1 MNSNKK
7 HLSKR
12 TLALIAVAV
21 LLFAS
26 GGFMGTRSALTIK
39 SDNLDSH
46 FELDHIFVQL
56 LEGHD
61 GTYERVGKQDEA
73 GGELIAYMKE
83 EPGDKIGKIKP
94 GTIYDEHIAAKNE
107 TGTEDVSPVDQYLR
121 IIVKKDWVDKNG
133 KKDNTLD
140 PSLIKLSYGNS
151 EYNQGPWQK
160 NSKESTTERET
171 YYYTSVLKGQEQT
184 PDLFDQLQL
193 DPEILKDM
201 SVTEGDWVNG
211 KKTYTYT
218 YAYSGLRICIE
229 AEVQAL
235 QTHSINRAIKS
246 VWGVQNVSVSNGV
259 LSVQ

>member
-61 GTYERVGKQDEA
+61 GTYTRVGKQDEA

-83 EPGDKIGKIKP
+83 KSSDKVGKIMP
-94 GTIYDEHIAAKNE
+94 GKAYDEHIAAKNE
-107 TGTEDVSPVDQYLR
+107 TGTEDVSAVDQYLR
-121 IIVKKDWVDKNG
+121 IIVKKYWVDKNG

-140 PSLIKLSYGNS
+140 PSLIKLSYGDS
-151 EYNQGPWQK
+151 EYNEGSWQK
-160 NSKESTTERET
+160 NSNESTTERET

-193 DPEILKDM
+193 DKKVLDDM
-201 SVTEGDWVNG
+201 TVIESDWVNG
-211 KKTYTYT
+211 KKSYKYV

-235 QTHSINRAIKS
+235 QTHNINRAIKS